1 MGIRTLLGLLW
12 NWCLLIHLHYFRGR
26 SPCWNLHNLNSL
38 QSKRPRR
45 PPSSHYPGHLQP
57 RILWQ
62 QSPLP
67 WFLRLCRH
75 CSPGA
80 DVDIEQQW
88 PWTVNLANFKT
99 LRLYLLISPAPGVAA
114 TETWTLHS
122 DIQTFRSWVF
132 PSPKRNQGGTMNK
145 AANFRESSNATK
157 KQCQLLSLKRLHPR
171 QQSHQLRPPKTKH
184 LHGGIVPIES
194 NWLHKIGYIPWLWN
208 LKSWVLHKFPSP

>member
-12 NWCLLIHLHYFRGR
+12 NWCLLIHLHHFRGR

-67 WFLRLCRH
+67 WFLRLYSH

-88 PWTVNLANFKT
+88 PWTVTLANFKT

-132 PSPKRNQGGTMNK
+132 PSPKRNQGGTK
-145 AANFRESSNATK
+145 QQISESHRMPPRSNVSSSHWRGCTLGNRATNWGLP
-157 KQCQLLSLKRLHPR
+157 KQSICM
-171 QQSHQLRPPKTKH
+171 
-184 LHGGIVPIES
+184 E
-194 NWLHKIGYIPWLWN
+194 
-208 LKSWVLHKFPSP
+208 VLFQ